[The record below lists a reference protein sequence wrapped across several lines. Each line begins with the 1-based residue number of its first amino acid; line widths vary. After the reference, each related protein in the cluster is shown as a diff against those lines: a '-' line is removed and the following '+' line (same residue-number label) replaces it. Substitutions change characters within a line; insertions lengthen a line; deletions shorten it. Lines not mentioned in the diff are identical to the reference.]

1 MLPKLSVKK
10 PLTVFV
16 SVIIILMLG
25 FVSFTKITPDLLP
38 SIEELDSVNE
48 SNLYSFYKKLFSS
61 LYKLFV

>member
-25 FVSFTKITPDLLP
+25 FVSFTKITPDLFP
-38 SIEELDSVNE
+38 SIDLPYVIAMTT
-48 SNLYSFYKKLFSS
+48 YSGANP
-61 LYKLFV
+61 